1 MILTITISLLLVFS
15 LLFFAFIR
23 IIGSGREEVEVF
35 EEVRNLQVMQILVP
49 RENDKTPLAAEQMF
63 SSIHGIL
70 EGSVKSLDLVSF
82 EIAASGKDGVRFFVT
97 APQHLCKFVEGQIY
111 AQYPNADI
119 RHVQDYV
126 KSDEKEKS
134 FVTAGVVE
142 LDKSFIFPIKT
153 FRNFEV
159 DPLAAIT
166 GAVGD
171 LEDESTAWIQLVI
184 RPVSNYWQDS
194 SKEYITA
201 IKEGRS
207 LDGESI
213 FKKIGNLIGKMLEA
227 MSTSEDSKGKE
238 VVQLA
243 PGQDAE
249 LAEIETK
256 MVKVGSEI
264 AIRLVTKAESQ
275 IRAEQIFRDVVASF
289 KQFTTAHLNSFIYTE
304 QEKSGEEVYSE
315 YTKRFLSAE
324 TEDILNIEELAS
336 VFHLP
341 NISVET
347 PNIIWSRA
355 RKGEPPMNL
364 PTIENDN
371 KVNIFGETDYR
382 GEKIE
387 FGLKKEDR
395 RRHFY
400 LLGKT
405 GAGKTTLFKNMFL
418 SDVLAGEGACF
429 IDPHG
434 EVVEE
439 ILDYIP
445 EHRKKDVIYFNP
457 ADVNNPIGLNLLE
470 LADQSQRDLVAD
482 GVVEVF
488 KKEFGYSWGPRLQ
501 YILTNAIATCLEAQ
515 GTTLLSVLRI
525 LNDKNYRK
533 FILKQVKDPILF
545 KFWEEE
551 YAQMSQNN
559 RLLTEA
565 VAPIQ
570 NKVGRFLASA
580 VIRNIV
586 GQVHSTINLREIMD
600 DKKILLVN
608 LAQGKLGE
616 ETASLLGG
624 MIITRLQATAMER
637 IEIPLDERTDF
648 YLYVDE
654 FQNYATESFAKILSE
669 ARKFKLNLVMTNQ
682 YIDQLPLTVQQAI
695 FGNVGTL
702 GSFVVSQS
710 DATILANEFAPMFT
724 AEDMVSLDAYAMYIK
739 LCIDGRTS
747 VPFSAKSLAPRY
759 QPMGVKDEI
768 IKISRDSYG
777 TDKEIIEDKILRWS
791 NQTYSEKGNRSV
803 VKKEEMEEMRE
814 PTKVI
819 NREPVKVEK
828 VEERVQNIK
837 EEVKSVGEKRY
848 KIKVK

>member
-1 MILTITISLLLVFS
+1 MIWTIVISLVLL
-15 LLFFAFIR
+15 LALFFLAFVKIM
-23 IIGSGREEVEVF
+23 GPGGKEAEVF
-35 EEVRNLQVMQILVP
+35 EEVRNLQMMQILVP

-63 SSIHGIL
+63 SSLHGIL
-70 EGSVKSLDLVSF
+70 EGNIKSLDLVSF
-82 EIAASGKDGVRFFVT
+82 EIVSNGKDGIRFFAAV
-97 APQHLCKFVEGQIY
+97 PQHLSKFVEGQIY

-119 RHVQDYV
+119 RHVKDYV
-126 KSDEKEKS
+126 DEKTDENT

-153 FRNFEV
+153 FRNFDV

-166 GAVGD
+166 AAISD
-171 LEDESTAWIQLVI
+171 LGMKESAWIQLVI
-184 RPVSNYWQDS
+184 RPVSNYWQDD
-194 SKEYITA
+194 SKKYISA
-201 IKEGRS
+201 IREGKD
-207 LDGESI
+207 LEESI
-213 FKKIGNLIGKMLEA
+213 LKKIGNLVVKFFDAL
-227 MSTSEDSKGKE
+227 SPDDVKKGKE

-243 PGQDAE
+243 PGQESE
-249 LAEIETK
+249 LSEIETK
-256 MVKVGSEI
+256 MLKVGSEI
-264 AIRLVTKAESQ
+264 CIRIVTRADTQPK
-275 IRAEQIFRDVVASF
+275 AEQIFRDVVASF
-289 KQFTTAHLNSFIYTE
+289 KQFTTAHLNSFVYGEPKKGGEDIYN
-304 QEKSGEEVYSE
+304 E
-315 YTKRFLSAE
+315 YTRRFLDAE

-347 PNIIWSRA
+347 PNIVWSRA

-364 PTIENDN
+364 PTISNSN
-371 KVNIFGETDYR
+371 SVNIFGETDYR
-382 GEKIE
+382 GERVE

-405 GAGKTTLFKNMFL
+405 GAGKTTLFKNMFI
-418 SDVLAGEGACF
+418 SDILAGEGACF

-439 ILDYIP
+439 LLDFIP
-445 EHRKKDVIYFNP
+445 EHRKNDVIYFNP
-457 ADVNNPIGLNLLE
+457 ADIEHPIGFNMLE
-470 LADQSQRDLVAD
+470 LEDQSQRDLVAD

-488 KKEFGYSWGPRLQ
+488 KKQFGYSWGPRLQ
-501 YILTNAIATCLEAQ
+501 YILTNTISTCLEAQ
-515 GTTLLSVLRI
+515 GTTLLSVLRV

-533 FILKQVKDPILF
+533 FILKQVKDPILY
-545 KFWEEE
+545 KFWAEEF
-551 YAQMSQNN
+551 AQMSQNN
-559 RLLTEA
+559 RLATEA

-570 NKVGRFLASA
+570 NKVGRFLASS

-600 DKKILLVN
+600 GRKILLVN

-637 IEIPLDERTDF
+637 IDIPQDERSDF

-710 DATILANEFAPMFT
+710 DANILAKEFAPVFT
-724 AEDMVSLDAYAMYIK
+724 AEDLVALDAYAMYIK
-739 LCIDGRTS
+739 LCIDGMTS
-747 VPFSAKSLAPRY
+747 VPFSAKSLPTRY
-759 QPMGVKDEI
+759 QQTGMKNEVI
-768 IKISRDSYG
+768 NISREKYG
-777 TDKEIIEDKILRWS
+777 IDRKIIEDKVTRWS

-803 VKKEEMEEMRE
+803 ATKKEDKEQKEPAEE
-814 PTKVI
+814 KS
-819 NREPVKVEK
+819 K
-828 VEERVQNIK
+828 EERPKIEEKKVDTK
-837 EEVKSVGEKRY
+837 EEKRY
-848 KIKVK
+848 KIRVE

>member
-1 MILTITISLLLVFS
+1 MILVITISILLILS
-15 LLFFAFIR
+15 LLFFGFIK
-23 IIGSGREEVEVF
+23 ILGAGEEEVEVF
-35 EEVRNLQVMQILVP
+35 EEVRNNQVMQILVP

-70 EGSVKSLDLVSF
+70 EGNIKSLDLVSF
-82 EIAASGKDGVRFFVT
+82 EIAASGKDGVRFYVS
-97 APQHLCKFVEGQIY
+97 APQHLCKFIEGQVY

-119 RHVQDYV
+119 KHVPDYV
-126 KSDEKEKS
+126 KEQNGDSS
-134 FVTAGVVE
+134 FVTAGVIE

-153 FRNFEV
+153 FRNFDV

-166 GAVGD
+166 GAIGD
-171 LEDESTAWIQLVI
+171 LEDLSSAWIQLVI
-184 RPVSNYWQDS
+184 RPVSNYWQED

-201 IKEGRS
+201 IREGRS
-207 LDGESI
+207 VDKEGFL
-213 FKKIGNLIGKMLEA
+213 KKLGNFVGKMFEA
-227 MSTSEDSKGKE
+227 LATSEDAKGKE
-238 VVQLA
+238 IVQLA
-243 PGQDAE
+243 PGQEGE
-249 LAEIETK
+249 LAEVENK
-256 MVKVGSEI
+256 MLKVGSEI
-264 AIRLVTKAESQ
+264 CVRIVTKADSQ

-289 KQFTTAHLNSFIYTE
+289 KQFTTAHLNSFVYVE
-304 QEKSGEEVYSE
+304 QEKTGEDIYND
-315 YTKRFLSAE
+315 YLKRYLSAE
-324 TEDILNIEELAS
+324 TQDILNIEELAS

-347 PNIIWSRA
+347 PNIVWSRA

-364 PTIENDN
+364 PTSASSEY
-371 KVNIFGETDYR
+371 VNIFAETDYR
-382 GEKIE
+382 GERME
-387 FGLKKEDR
+387 FGLKKTDR

-405 GAGKTTLFKNMFL
+405 GAGKTTLFKNMFI

-445 EHRKKDVIYFNP
+445 EHRKKDVVYFNP
-457 ADVNNPIGLNLLE
+457 ADVDHPIGFNLLE
-470 LADQSQRDLVAD
+470 LSDQSQRDLVAD

-488 KKEFGYSWGPRLQ
+488 KKQFGYSWGPRLQ
-501 YILTNAIATCLEAQ
+501 YILTNAISTCLEAQ
-515 GTTLLSVLRI
+515 GTTLLSVIRL

-533 FILKQVKDPILF
+533 FLLKQVKDPILY
-545 KFWEEE
+545 KFWNEEF
-551 YAQMSQNN
+551 AQMSQNN

-570 NKVGRFLASA
+570 NKVGRFLSSA

-586 GQVHSTINLREIMD
+586 GQVHSTIDLREIMD
-600 DKKILLVN
+600 EKKILLVN

-624 MIITRLQATAMER
+624 MIITRLQSTAMER
-637 IEIPLDERTDF
+637 IDIPQDERTDF

-682 YIDQLPLTVQQAI
+682 YIDQLPVTVQQAI

-710 DATILANEFAPMFT
+710 DANILANEFAPMFS
-724 AEDMVSLDAYAMYIK
+724 AEDLVSLDAYAMYVK
-739 LCIDGRTS
+739 LCIDGMTS
-747 VPFSAKSLAPRY
+747 VPFSAKSLPPRY
-759 QPMGVKDEI
+759 EPVGLKDEI
-768 IKISRDSYG
+768 INISRECCS
-777 TDKEIIEDKILRWS
+777 TDKSIIEDKIQRWS
-791 NQTYSEKGNRSV
+791 DQKYSEKGNRSV
-803 VKKEEMEEMRE
+803 IKKQEEPKKEIKEKKVEEKREVVKKE
-814 PTKVI
+814 PK
-819 NREPVKVEK
+819 
-828 VEERVQNIK
+828 K
-837 EEVKSVGEKRY
+837 ETGEKKY
-848 KIKVK
+848 KIRVE

>member
-501 YILTNAIATCLEAQ
+501 YILWL
-515 GTTLLSVLRI
+515 
-525 LNDKNYRK
+525 Y
-533 FILKQVKDPILF
+533 
-545 KFWEEE
+545 W
-551 YAQMSQNN
+551 
-559 RLLTEA
+559 
-565 VAPIQ
+565 
-570 NKVGRFLASA
+570 LA
-580 VIRNIV
+580 
-586 GQVHSTINLREIMD
+586 
-600 DKKILLVN
+600 
-608 LAQGKLGE
+608 
-616 ETASLLGG
+616 
-624 MIITRLQATAMER
+624 
-637 IEIPLDERTDF
+637 
-648 YLYVDE
+648 
-654 FQNYATESFAKILSE
+654 
-669 ARKFKLNLVMTNQ
+669 
-682 YIDQLPLTVQQAI
+682 
-695 FGNVGTL
+695 
-702 GSFVVSQS
+702 
-710 DATILANEFAPMFT
+710 
-724 AEDMVSLDAYAMYIK
+724 
-739 LCIDGRTS
+739 
-747 VPFSAKSLAPRY
+747 
-759 QPMGVKDEI
+759 
-768 IKISRDSYG
+768 
-777 TDKEIIEDKILRWS
+777 
-791 NQTYSEKGNRSV
+791 
-803 VKKEEMEEMRE
+803 
-814 PTKVI
+814 
-819 NREPVKVEK
+819 
-828 VEERVQNIK
+828 
-837 EEVKSVGEKRY
+837 
-848 KIKVK
+848 

>member
-1 MILTITISLLLVFS
+1 MILAVTIGILLVLS
-15 LLFFAFIR
+15 LLFLVFIKV
-23 IIGSGREEVEVF
+23 IGSRGEEVEVF
-35 EEVRNLQVMQILVP
+35 EEVRNIQVMQILVP

-70 EGSVKSLDLVSF
+70 EGSIKSLDLVSF
-82 EIAASGKDGVRFFVT
+82 EIVADGEDGIRFFVA
-97 APQHLCKFVEGQIY
+97 APQHLCKFIEGQMY

-119 RHVQDYV
+119 RHVKDYIYG
-126 KSDEKEKS
+126 KKDGQM

-153 FRNFEV
+153 FRNFDV

-166 GAVGD
+166 GAIGD
-171 LEDESTAWIQLVI
+171 LEKGSSAWIQLVI
-184 RPVSNYWQDS
+184 RPVSNYWQED

-201 IKEGRS
+201 VREGKDVGKVGI
-207 LDGESI
+207 LKKLGE
-213 FKKIGNLIGKMLEA
+213 FLGKMIENL
-227 MSTSEDSKGKE
+227 STSEETKGKE

-243 PGQDAE
+243 PGQEEE
-249 LAEIETK
+249 LTEIENK
-256 MVKVGSEI
+256 MLKVGSEI
-264 AIRLVTKAESQ
+264 CVRIVTKADSQ

-289 KQFTTAHLNSFIYTE
+289 KQFTTAHLNSFVYTE
-304 QEKSGEEVYSE
+304 QEKNGEDVYTE
-315 YTKRFLSAE
+315 YVKRYLSAE
-324 TEDILNIEELAS
+324 TADILNIEELAS
-336 VFHLP
+336 VYHLP

-347 PNIIWSRA
+347 PNIVWSRA

-364 PTIENDN
+364 PTSSSDEY
-371 KVNIFGETDYR
+371 VNIFAETDYR
-382 GEKIE
+382 GERIE
-387 FGLKKEDR
+387 FGLKKNDR

-405 GAGKTTLFKNMFL
+405 GAGKTTLFKNMFI
-418 SDVLAGEGACF
+418 SDILAGEGACF

-439 ILDYIP
+439 LLDYIP

-457 ADVNNPIGLNLLE
+457 ADVEHPIGFNMLE
-470 LADQSQRDLVAD
+470 LDDQSQRDLVAD

-488 KKEFGYSWGPRLQ
+488 KKQFDYSWGPRLQ
-501 YILTNAIATCLEAQ
+501 YILTNTISTCLEAQ
-515 GTTLLSVLRI
+515 GTTLLSVIRI
-525 LNDKNYRK
+525 LNDRNYRK
-533 FILKQVKDPILF
+533 FILKQVKDPILY
-545 KFWEEE
+545 KFWSEEF
-551 YAQMSQNN
+551 AQMSQNN
-559 RLLTEA
+559 RLATEA

-570 NKVGRFLASA
+570 NKVGRFLSSS

-586 GQVHSTINLREIMD
+586 GQVHSTINLRDIMD
-600 DKKILLVN
+600 NKKIFLVN

-637 IEIPLDERTDF
+637 IDIPQDERSDF

-682 YIDQLPLTVQQAI
+682 YIDQLPVTVQQAI

-710 DATILANEFAPMFT
+710 DANILANEFAPMFS
-724 AEDMVSLDAYAMYIK
+724 AEDLVSLDAYAMYVK
-739 LCIDGRTS
+739 LCIDGMTS

-759 QPMGVKDEI
+759 QKMGLKDEI
-768 IKISRDSYG
+768 VEISRDEYS
-777 TDKEIIEDKILRWS
+777 TDKEIIEDKVMRWS
-791 NQTYSEKGNRSV
+791 NQTYSDKGNRSV
-803 VKKEEMEEMRE
+803 IKKEEDQAVKKPPEHEVKTEEKRKE
-814 PTKVI
+814 EEKAKNEDTKEG
-819 NREPVKVEK
+819 RKSYKVKV
-828 VEERVQNIK
+828 N
-837 EEVKSVGEKRY
+837 
-848 KIKVK
+848 